1 MRGEGKRGKEKR
13 RQGEEWRSEKEEE
26 EEEERRGRKRDGR
39 RMEEGEGG
47 KEKGERRGKYVQSP
61 LFVVTQNR
69 AVMNGHVNI
78 LIKKYQVR

>member
-1 MRGEGKRGKEKR
+1 
-13 RQGEEWRSEKEEE
+13 
-26 EEEERRGRKRDGR
+26 
-39 RMEEGEGG
+39 MEEGEGG

-78 LIKKYQVR
+78 LIKKHQGEVRLASLPPIRLE